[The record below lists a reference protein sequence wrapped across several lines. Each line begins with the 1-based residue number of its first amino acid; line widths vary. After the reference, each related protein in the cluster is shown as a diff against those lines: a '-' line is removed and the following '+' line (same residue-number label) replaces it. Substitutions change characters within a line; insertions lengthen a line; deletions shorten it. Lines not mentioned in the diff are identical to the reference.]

1 MGVTAIPV
9 RLYRSVREPFVII
22 RRNKRAFIGLIIL
35 IIFALMATVG
45 PEVVPLDTTQSFE
58 KRFQWPSL
66 EHPLGTDH
74 VGRDT
79 FQQIVHGSRDVLITA
94 FLAAIFATGV
104 AILIGMLAGLQGGMM
119 DAVLMLMTNAILT
132 VPSLPV
138 LMIVASVW
146 KVKDPVRLGLLLSIW
161 AWGGLA
167 RAIRSQVLSLR
178 EREFIEAARALGLG
192 TFHTV
197 FRELLPNVM
206 PYVAINFFTIMRGAI
221 TASVGLMFL
230 GLIPFK
236 ATNWG
241 MMLSL
246 AAWQTGAIYVPKALF
261 YFGSPMACIILF
273 QLGAFFFANGL
284 DEVLDPRLRVV

>member
-1 MGVTAIPV
+1 MSVAAIPT
-9 RLYRSVREPFVII
+9 RLYRSIYEPLVII
-22 RRNKRAFIGLIIL
+22 RRNRRAFIGLIIL
-35 IIFALMATVG
+35 VIFALMATVG
-45 PEVVPLDTTQSFE
+45 PEVVPLDTTQRFE

-79 FQQIVHGSRDVLITA
+79 FQQIVHGSRDVLSTA
-94 FLAAIFATGV
+94 FLAGVFAT
-104 AILIGMLAGLQGGMM
+104 AIAITVGMLAGLQGGMA
-119 DAVLMLMTNAILT
+119 DALLMLMTNAILT
-132 VPSLPV
+132 VPSFPV
-138 LMIVASVW
+138 MMIIAVVF
-146 KVKDPVRLGLLLSIW
+146 KVRDPVSLGLLLSIW
-161 AWGGLA
+161 TWGGLA
-167 RAIRSQVLSLR
+167 RAIRSQILSLK
-178 EREFIEAARALGLG
+178 EREFIEAARALGLS
-192 TFHTV
+192 TFHIV

-206 PYVAINFFTIMRGAI
+206 PYVAISFFSIMRGAI

-241 MMLSL
+241 MMLNF
-246 AAWQTGAIYVPKALF
+246 AAWQGAIYVPKALF

-284 DEVLDPRLRVV
+284 DEVLNPRLRT

>member
-1 MGVTAIPV
+1 MSVASIPI
-9 RLYRSVREPFVII
+9 RLYRSIREPLIII

-35 IIFALMATVG
+35 VIFALMATVG
-45 PEVVPLDTTQSFE
+45 PEVVPLDTTQSFA

-66 EHPLGTDH
+66 AHPLGTDH

-79 FQQIVHGSRDVLITA
+79 FQQIVHGSRDVLVTA

-104 AILIGMLAGLQGGMM
+104 AISIGMLAGLQGGIT
-119 DAVLMLMTNAILT
+119 DAILMLITNVILT
-132 VPSLPV
+132 VPSFPV

-146 KVKDPVRLGLLLSIW
+146 KVKDPVRLGLLLSVW

-167 RAIRSQVLSLR
+167 RAIRSQILSLK
-178 EREFIEAARALGLG
+178 EREFIEAARALGLS
-192 TFHTV
+192 TFHIV

-206 PYVAINFFTIMRGAI
+206 PYVAINFFTLMRGAI

-241 MMLSL
+241 MMLNL
-246 AAWQTGAIYVPKALF
+246 AAWQVGAIYVPKALF

-273 QLGAFFFANGL
+273 QLGAFFFASGL
-284 DEVLDPRLRVV
+284 DEVVNPRLRT

>member
-1 MGVTAIPV
+1 MSVTAIPS
-9 RLYRSVREPFVII
+9 RLYRSIYEPFVII

-45 PEVVPLDTTQSFE
+45 PEVVPLDTTQRFE

-79 FQQIVHGSRDVLITA
+79 FQQIVHGSRDVLLTA
-94 FLAAIFATGV
+94 FLAAIFTTGV
-104 AILIGMLAGLQGGMM
+104 AILIGMLAGLQGGMV
-119 DAVLMLMTNAILT
+119 DAVLMLMTNVILT
-132 VPSLPV
+132 VPSFPV
-138 LMIVASVW
+138 MMIIAVVF
-146 KVKDPVRLGLLLSIW
+146 KVRDPVSLGLLLSIW
-161 AWGGLA
+161 TWGGLA
-167 RAIRSQVLSLR
+167 RAIRSQILSLK
-178 EREFIEAARALGLG
+178 EREFIEAARALGLS
-192 TFHTV
+192 TFHVV

-206 PYVAINFFTIMRGAI
+206 PYVAINFFTFMRWAI

-241 MMLSL
+241 MMLNF
-246 AAWQTGAIYVPKALF
+246 AAWQAGAIYVPKALF

-273 QLGAFFFANGL
+273 QLGAFFFASGL
-284 DEVLDPRLRVV
+284 DEVVNPRLRT

>member
-1 MGVTAIPV
+1 MSVTAIPS
-9 RLYRSVREPFVII
+9 RLYRSIYEPFVII

-45 PEVVPLDTTQSFE
+45 PEVVPLDTTQRFE

-79 FQQIVHGSRDVLITA
+79 FQQIVHGSRDVLLTA
-94 FLAAIFATGV
+94 FLAAIFTTGV
-104 AILIGMLAGLQGGMM
+104 AILIGMLAGLQGGMV
-119 DAVLMLMTNAILT
+119 DALLMLMTNVILT
-132 VPSLPV
+132 VPSFPV
-138 LMIVASVW
+138 MMIIAVVF
-146 KVKDPVRLGLLLSIW
+146 KVRDPVSLGLLLSIW
-161 AWGGLA
+161 TWGGLA
-167 RAIRSQVLSLR
+167 RAIRSQILSLK
-178 EREFIEAARALGLG
+178 EREFIEAARALGLS
-192 TFHTV
+192 TFHVV

-206 PYVAINFFTIMRGAI
+206 PYVAINFFTFMRWAI

-241 MMLSL
+241 MMLNF
-246 AAWQTGAIYVPKALF
+246 AAWQAGAIYVPKALF

-273 QLGAFFFANGL
+273 QLGAFFFASGL
-284 DEVLDPRLRVV
+284 DEVVNPRLRT

>member
-1 MGVTAIPV
+1 M
-9 RLYRSVREPFVII
+9 
-22 RRNKRAFIGLIIL
+22 
-35 IIFALMATVG
+35 
-45 PEVVPLDTTQSFE
+45 
-58 KRFQWPSL
+58 
-66 EHPLGTDH
+66 
-74 VGRDT
+74 
-79 FQQIVHGSRDVLITA
+79 
-94 FLAAIFATGV
+94 
-104 AILIGMLAGLQGGMM
+104 IGMLAGLQGGMM

-206 PYVAINFFTIMRGAI
+206 PYVAINFFSIMRGAI